1 MNIEDYICKLVAENP
16 NYTELGK
23 KVAIH
28 FRENFA
34 EKINEAAKQKRIKD
48 YGPF

>member
-28 FRENFA
+28 FKENFT
-34 EKINEAAKQKRIKD
+34 EKVNKAAKQKRIRD

>member
-1 MNIEDYICKLVAENP
+1 MNIEDYVCELVAENP

-23 KVAIH
+23 KVAIY
-28 FRENFA
+28 FREHFS
-34 EKINEAAKQKRIKD
+34 EKVNEAAKQKRIKD

>member
-1 MNIEDYICKLVAENP
+1 MNIEDYVCELVAENT

-28 FRENFA
+28 FREHFS

-48 YGPF
+48 YEPF